1 MRTLCGREIVL
12 ATPTSLVQLKEA
24 REQDPAIDFLIERW
38 TDLLGSL
45 VEAGNAKRLRA
56 TVKAQVVD
64 YVALSNVSL
73 AVAGSVLDEIP
84 ADRGILV
91 WLNAE
96 VLSAMASSK
105 IESLSRKDKET
116 VLEVTKSLALLE
128 DLEART
134 PKANSGLL
142 AAALVEGF
150 WAMQKVTMCLSALAL
165 TLDGTL
171 KPGNEHV
178 AHWLCL
184 AMRDY
189 LEEWNTA
196 LMSHNPVLQARMAQN
211 PDDAGFL
218 TTEELE
224 RRLGL

>member
-1 MRTLCGREIVL
+1 MRTLLGREIVL
-12 ATPTSLVQLKEA
+12 ATSPSLIQLRDARAQNPDIEFLIRKWTSL
-24 REQDPAIDFLIERW
+24 
-38 TDLLGSL
+38 LGLL

-64 YVALSNVSL
+64 YVALNNVSF
-73 AVAGSVLDEIP
+73 AVGASALYEIQ
-84 ADRGILV
+84 ADQGILV

-96 VLSAMASSK
+96 VLSALASSHN
-105 IESLSRKDKET
+105 ESLSRKDKET
-116 VLEVTKSLALLE
+116 LLDVTKSLALLE
-128 DLEART
+128 ELQAGT
-134 PKANSGLL
+134 PKANSESL

-150 WAMQKVTMCLSALAL
+150 WALQKVTMCLFALVL

-171 KPGNEHV
+171 KPGNEYV

-196 LMSHNPVLQARMAQN
+196 LMSHNPVLHARLVQN
-211 PDDAGFL
+211 PGETTIL

-224 RRLGL
+224 RSLGL